1 MKCNQCG
8 NLMEDST
15 TTFTVVK
22 GDDVY
27 VVENVPCLECP
38 VCEHISFTQNVAKKL
53 ELYASGRLIPIKTKR
68 AWAYKWQDPI
78 IEVPKIIPTTVNVQF
93 VSDMRGTSEGVH
105 VKNAQKASGH

>member
-1 MKCNQCG
+1 MNCNQCG
-8 NLMEDST
+8 NLIVDST

-27 VVENVPCLECP
+27 IVEDVPCLECS

-53 ELYASGRLIPIKTKR
+53 ERYASGRLIPTKTKK

-78 IEVPKIIPTTVNVQF
+78 IEAAKIIPTTVNIQF
-93 VSDMRGTSEGVH
+93 VSDIRGPKEGVH
-105 VKNAQKASGH
+105 ITN